1 MHGLLVNYRK
11 NPQCEDSNRQLM
23 QYYCQAKLSALRMIS
38 QFGTYLDGSRGLE
51 PIFDYSFGS
60 QLVGKEVVQN
70 GKEVKHAVLIDK
82 IGQKLD
88 SLRSA
93 KFVICF
99 DGFHNTSSLL

>member
-1 MHGLLVNYRK
+1 
-11 NPQCEDSNRQLM
+11 M

-70 GKEVKHAVLIDK
+70 GKEVKHAV
-82 IGQKLD
+82 
-88 SLRSA
+88 
-93 KFVICF
+93 
-99 DGFHNTSSLL
+99 